1 MPSRTPKSP
10 SPPAAAP
17 TPNTALASEAAYNRF
32 LTAAQALPADA
43 VEPCKDDP
51 ALCYQNIALGVK
63 AVQAHADVVKT
74 LPTPL
79 QAKELAELP
88 ELALALGFAAA
99 QVNRRSTGEVKP
111 AVAQATQLR
120 RQLLAAAESLVESG
134 DVPARDLEAIKRGRG
149 PADAAQDCIALAAL
163 FTKNE
168 AARKKTPVTPEQVTA
183 AGQVGTQL
191 LSLLRPAGSRKR
203 SLGEEQALPAVQIR
217 DRLWSLLRQ
226 KHRELRRIGMWLWL
240 DEVDAHVPALRS
252 RRAAPRKKPAVP
264 PK

>member
-1 MPSRTPKSP
+1 MPARPPK
-10 SPPAAAP
+10 PAPAVDPKPA
-17 TPNTALASEAAYNRF
+17 TTLVSSDAAYQRF
-32 LTAAQALPADA
+32 LAAAQALPADQ

-51 ALCYQNIALGVK
+51 ALCYQNVSLGVK
-63 AVQAHADVVKT
+63 AVLAHADVVKT

-79 QAKELAELP
+79 QQKELGELL
-88 ELALALGFAAA
+88 ELAQALGFAAA
-99 QVNRRSTGEVKP
+99 QVNRRSTGEVATLKKQ
-111 AVAQATQLR
+111 AVPLR
-120 RQLLAAAESLVESG
+120 RTLLAAAESLVQSG
-134 DVPARDLEAIKRGRG
+134 ELSARDLEAIQRGRG
-149 PADAAQDCIALAAL
+149 DIDAAQDCIALSAL

-252 RRAAPRKKPAVP
+252 RRAAPRKKPATP

>member
-1 MPSRTPKSP
+1 MPSRAPKSP
-10 SPPAAAP
+10 TPAAP
-17 TPNTALASEAAYNRF
+17 TPNTAVASEAAYNRF
-32 LTAAQALPADA
+32 LATAQALPADQ

-51 ALCYQNIALGVK
+51 TLCYQNISLGVK
-63 AVQAHADVVKT
+63 AVLAHADVVKT
-74 LPTPL
+74 LPTSL
-79 QAKELAELP
+79 QQKELDELP

-99 QVNRRSTGEVKP
+99 QVNRRSTGQ
-111 AVAQATQLR
+111 VAALKKQVSTLR
-120 RQLLAAAESLVESG
+120 RLLLTSAGSLVESG
-134 DVPARDLEAIKRGRG
+134 DLSARDFESIKRNSGD
-149 PADAAQDCIALAAL
+149 ADAAQDCIALAAL